1 VTTFP
6 AAPTGP
12 SAGTAATGTSTTLDP
27 PAAQAHAATAST
39 ATRVVL
45 LATLLGAF
53 AWRVHALGF
62 QSLWRD
68 EVDAVY
74 FALRPV
80 RETAAM
86 FTQMAQNGPLYFLSL
101 RPWLLAAGSSEVAL
115 RLPSAAA
122 GTIAVALLWQVGR
135 PLLAPQR
142 GAALLA
148 AALLAINPYQLWY
161 SQEGKMY
168 AVVGALALAAT
179 WAWLRGVER
188 GGWKPWLAY
197 WLLVTL
203 AIYVH
208 LLTVLIVPL
217 HLLWFA
223 LAWPQSKRRW
233 RGYALA
239 LAGLTLPYLPLA
251 LWQWDMLMAAQR
263 VTGFHYVPLPQ
274 MLRALALNH
283 ARGFLPTESLL
294 LVAPLL
300 FLAAAGILLGW
311 AELDPVGRGDAP
323 PRATPFL
330 SGWRR
335 HLMIV
340 AWLCLPVLL
349 IWLLSLRQP
358 VYTDRYVLWVAPAV
372 MLLVALGAQAVRSNL
387 GRAGLPIA
395 ALLCLY
401 VAGLWLAAG
410 WHQKTTVIKYDLRA
424 AVRAV
429 SARRDQADLLI
440 LQIPHMEWAYRYY
453 SGDQGTAPFAGS
465 EARLGRWAGGLWTND
480 GAPDEVVLPRVEAEM
495 AQMTRGVDEVW
506 LLLSEP
512 EMWDARR
519 LTDAWLNAHA
529 ALVESAD
536 FHGAQVRRYR
546 FEP

>member
-1 VTTFP
+1 MTTLPAATAVP
-6 AAPTGP
+6 AAP
-12 SAGTAATGTSTTLDP
+12 AAPLDRIEP
-27 PAAQAHAATAST
+27 QAHATTVSG
-39 ATRVVL
+39 ATRVAL

-53 AWRVHALGF
+53 AWRMHALGF

-68 EVDAVY
+68 EVDAVH

-101 RPWLLAAGSSEVAL
+101 RPWLLAAGSSEAAL

-122 GTIAVALLWQVGR
+122 GTLAVALLWQVAR
-135 PLLAPQR
+135 VLLAPRR

-148 AALLAINPYQLWY
+148 VALLAINPYQLWY

-168 AVVGALALAAT
+168 ALVGALALAAT

-203 AIYVH
+203 AVYSH
-208 LLTVLIVPL
+208 LLMVLMIPL
-217 HLLWFA
+217 HMLWFL
-223 LAWPQSKRRW
+223 LAWPQSRRRG
-233 RGYALA
+233 RGYGLA

-251 LWQWDMLMAAQR
+251 LWQWDMLMAAQK
-263 VTGFHYVPLPQ
+263 VTGFRYVPLPDV
-274 MLRALALNH
+274 LRALALNH

-294 LVAPLL
+294 LVAPAL
-300 FLAAAGILLGW
+300 FLAAAGMLLGW
-311 AELDPVGRGDAP
+311 AELRPVERSIASP
-323 PRATPFL
+323 
-330 SGWRR
+330 WRR

-340 AWLCLPVLL
+340 AWLWLPVLS

-358 VYTDRYVLWVAPAV
+358 VYTDRYVLWVAPAA
-372 MLLVALGAQAVRSNL
+372 MLLIALGAQAVRSNL
-387 GRAGLPIA
+387 GRAGLPVA

-424 AVRAV
+424 AVHTI
-429 SARRDQADLLI
+429 STRRDPADLLI

-453 SGDQGTAPFAGS
+453 SGNQGTTPFAGS

-480 GAPDEVVLPRVEAEM
+480 GAPDEVTFARVEAEM
-495 AQMTRGVDEVW
+495 AQMTQGVDEVW

-519 LTDAWLNAHA
+519 LTDAWLNSHAVLAETAH
-529 ALVESAD
+529 

-546 FEP
+546 FER

>member
-1 VTTFP
+1 VTILP
-6 AAPTGP
+6 AAPT
-12 SAGTAATGTSTTLDP
+12 ATAATLDRP
-27 PAAQAHAATAST
+27 EPRVRTATATT

-45 LATLLGAF
+45 LVTLLGAF
-53 AWRVHALGF
+53 AWRMHALGF

-68 EVDAVY
+68 EVDAVH

-101 RPWLLAAGSSEVAL
+101 RPWLLLVGSGEVAL

-122 GTIAVALLWQVGR
+122 GTLAVALLWQVAR
-135 PLLAPQR
+135 PLLAPR
-142 GAALLA
+142 RRAALLA
-148 AALLAINPYQLWY
+148 VALLAINPYQLWY

-168 AVVGALALAAT
+168 AAASALALAAT

-203 AIYVH
+203 AIYFH
-208 LLTVLIVPL
+208 LLLVLIVPL
-217 HLLWFA
+217 HALWFL
-223 LAWPQSKRRW
+223 LAWPQSRRRW
-233 RGYALA
+233 RGYGLA
-239 LAGLTLPYLPLA
+239 LAGLMLPYLPLA
-251 LWQWDMLMAAQR
+251 LWQWDMLMAPQP
-263 VTGFHYVPLPQ
+263 VTGFRYVPLSE
-274 MLRALALNH
+274 MLKTLALNH

-294 LVAPLL
+294 LIAPVL
-300 FLAAAGILLGW
+300 FLAAAGMLLGW
-311 AELDPVGRGDAP
+311 AELDPGRA
-323 PRATPFL
+323 RLISLYILA
-330 SGWRR
+330 GWRR

-340 AWLCLPVLL
+340 AWLWLPLL
-349 IWLLSLRQP
+349 VIWLLSLRQP
-358 VYTDRYVLWVAPAV
+358 IYTDRYVLWVAPAL
-372 MLLVALGAQAVRSNL
+372 MLLIALGAQVVRSNL
-387 GRAGLPIA
+387 GRAGLPVA

-424 AVRAV
+424 AVRTI
-429 SARRDQADLLI
+429 STQRDPADLLI

-465 EARLGRWAGGLWTND
+465 DARLGRWAGGLWTND
-480 GAPDEVVLPRVEAEM
+480 GAPDEVALPRVEAEM
-495 AQMTRGVDEVW
+495 AQMTQGVDEVW

-529 ALVESAD
+529 ALAESAD